1 MTIIICMR
9 LGRRRSIAVGLTL
22 GAAALVVPH
31 LLGSLRQTDEELSSR
46 IEREKNPVKKAKF
59 EIRLGR
65 LKLNYAVEACVKD
78 DHPRCQELLGSFLTL
93 MKSSWDRLE
102 ATGRVARKQ
111 ADGFKELDIALREGG
126 RQLEDIKQ
134 RVPYQDMAQIDSV
147 EKETDQ
153 LRAKVLRVLF
163 PALDEPEGG
172 SRRRKPGHGK
182 PARGAAP

>member
-31 LLGSLRQTDEELSSR
+31 LLGSRWQTDEELSSR

-78 DHPRCQELLGSFLTL
+78 DHPRCHGLFGSFLTL
-93 MKSSWDRLE
+93 MKCRWLLALSMLAAFVAPVAAHPQKHATLSDEEENKLRDAQDPGERIGIYLELEQVRLSKFE
-102 ATGRVARKQ
+102 SGRAAANDPKY
-111 ADGFKELDIALREGG
+111 DYESYFSAL
-126 RQLEDIKQ
+126 L
-134 RVPYQDMAQIDSV
+134 
-147 EKETDQ
+147 
-153 LRAKVLRVLF
+153 
-163 PALDEPEGG
+163 
-172 SRRRKPGHGK
+172 
-182 PARGAAP
+182 